1 MKENHAWDLSEVPSK
16 GQTVLISNLLSLA
29 SWNVILVA
37 VLMDYMTR
45 ATVKCQSAG
54 TEEADRSLKAL
65 WNRIGVLDQDKSSMN
80 CQMGEECIPILQE
93 HYSFELC

>member
-37 VLMDYMTR
+37 VLMDYMDKGNGQ
-45 ATVKCQSAG
+45 VSKC
-54 TEEADRSLKAL
+54 R
-65 WNRIGVLDQDKSSMN
+65 NRRGR
-80 CQMGEECIPILQE
+80 
-93 HYSFELC
+93 